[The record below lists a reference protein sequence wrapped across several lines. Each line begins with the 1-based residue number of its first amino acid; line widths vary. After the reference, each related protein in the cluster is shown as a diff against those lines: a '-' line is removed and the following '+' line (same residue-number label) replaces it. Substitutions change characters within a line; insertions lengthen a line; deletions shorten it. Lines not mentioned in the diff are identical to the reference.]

1 MKKLFTLLLCS
12 VVLFSCSTEDNNEVT
27 NNETALSFEDQLAS
41 GALDNSSLGIY
52 KGLFTTLDGQN
63 RATILITLNG
73 ISAPTAEFLLP
84 TGDKNIVRAS
94 ENLGKGQAIDGLSF
108 NEGDFKFDFNVN
120 KDGSNPTITNISY
133 MGEKGDAILLKETSK
148 GAVET
153 KTGTYSC
160 ESGCFGDEDDSTPH
174 PELGAPGAKQTF
186 NIMLADATDGSSD
199 ITMQIVLNRE
209 SYTGSATQQ
218 NCAGNIDGSI
228 TTCEIYAE
236 PDLNGRSG
244 PIRFRTL
251 ANPDTSLFFHS
262 YYTGT
267 ADLDCSTYFGTAVYR
282 SSIFGRST
290 LSIITDDP
298 VGDGGDCSDLKRSL

>member
-1 MKKLFTLLLCS
+1 MKKLFTVLFCS
-12 VVLFSCSTEDNNEVT
+12 AVLFSCSTDTETTTTNEE
-27 NNETALSFEDQLAS
+27 NALTFEEQLAS

-73 ISAPTAEFLLP
+73 ISTPTVEFLMP
-84 TGDKNIVRAS
+84 DGDKNIVRAS
-94 ENLGKGQAIDGLSF
+94 ENVGKGQVVDGLSF
-108 NEGDFKFDFNVN
+108 NEGDFKFNFNVN
-120 KDGSNPTITNISY
+120 KDGSNPTITDITY
-133 MGEKGDAILLKETSK
+133 MGKEGDAILLKETSK

-153 KTGTYSC
+153 KTGTYTC
-160 ESGCFGDEDDSTPH
+160 EFGCYGDEEDPTPH
-174 PELGAPGAKQTF
+174 PELGAPGARQTF
-186 NIMLADATDGSSD
+186 NIMLADAGDGSSD
-199 ITMQIVLNRE
+199 ITMQIILNRRTYE
-209 SYTGSATQQ
+209 GHATQQ
-218 NCAGNIDGSI
+218 NCTGNVDGSI
-228 TTCEIYAE
+228 TTCEIFAE

-251 ANPDTSLFFHS
+251 ANPETSLFFHS

-267 ADLDCSTYFGTAVYR
+267 ADIDCSTYFGSARYR
-282 SSIFGRST
+282 SSIFGTSQ